1 MHDAHCCDLKN
12 ATARIAKA
20 QMTGHGCSKCTKP
33 EGEQEQPKPEV
44 PVNDENYIDGKQIIA
59 RHIQGTVKW
68 FNVKNGYGFINRA
81 DTGEDIFVHQ
91 TAVTKNNPNKYL
103 RSLGD
108 GEKVEFDVVEGQK
121 GPEAANVTGPDG
133 TNVEGSKYAA
143 DKSEGGR
150 GGRGYRRRFYYGGYR
165 SGRGGRRATSEGENN
180 GEGGE
185 EGEGDEGGRRRGRG
199 GYRGR
204 GRGRGGFRGRGRG
217 RGGQRRSA
225 SEGEHQENATGNGEQ
240 TPPQANAE
248 NGTRGRGGRGRG
260 RGGRG
265 RRGGRGGEGSQN
277 EGETAATGVTE
288 KQSAAPAEP
297 VSTPAATNSP
307 PAENKETAVQA

>member
-1 MHDAHCCDLKN
+1 MVFFTFFYVWYQADFFNGWCQ
-12 ATARIAKA
+12 R
-20 QMTGHGCSKCTKP
+20 KP
-33 EGEQEQPKPEV
+33 EGEQDQPKPEV
-44 PVNDENYIDGKQIIA
+44 PLNDEDHIDGKHIIA

-133 TNVEGSKYAA
+133 SNVEGSKYAA

-185 EGEGDEGGRRRGRG
+185 EGEGEEGGRRRGRG

-225 SEGEHQENATGNGEQ
+225 SEGEHQENSGNGEQ
-240 TPPQANAE
+240 SPPQGNAE

-265 RRGGRGGEGSQN
+265 RRGGRGGEGSPN
-277 EGETAATGVTE
+277 EGDTV
-288 KQSAAPAEP
+288 APASEKP
-297 VSTPAATNSP
+297 TTPAEQTALPANPP
-307 PAENKETAVQA
+307 PAENKEATVQA